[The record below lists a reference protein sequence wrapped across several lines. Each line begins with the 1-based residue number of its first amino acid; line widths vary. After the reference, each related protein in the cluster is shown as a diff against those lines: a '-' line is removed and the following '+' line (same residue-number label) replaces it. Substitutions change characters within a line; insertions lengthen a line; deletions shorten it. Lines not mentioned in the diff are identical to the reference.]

1 MNQNSGK
8 DKKYAVVGGGLV
20 GALLSVVLAKKGYHI
35 DVLERR
41 DDIRINHLQGG
52 RSINLALSYRGLKAL
67 ALIGLADEVKKMCIP
82 MVGRAVH
89 DTDGNVRIMAYG
101 TEGQAINSISRDGLN
116 QMLLNEAGKYDNVQ
130 MLFNERCDHIDLHK
144 NEITLKNEHTGI
156 LERRRY
162 DVFFGT
168 DGAFSAAR
176 LSLQKTDRFNFTYNQ
191 SYLDHG
197 YKELTIPPAEGGGW
211 LLEKNALHI
220 WPRKSFMMIAL
231 PNMDG
236 SFTCT
241 LFFALKGEESF
252 EKLKSESDVTGFF
265 EKYFPDALPLMPT
278 LLQDF
283 FHNPTSSLATIKCG
297 PWYFED
303 KMTLLGDAAHAIVPF
318 YGQGMNCGFEDCV
331 EMDRL
336 INRHE
341 GDWKTI
347 FASFDKARKPNSD
360 AIADLAIRNFV
371 EMRDLVADPDFILKN
386 AIDKTIGKLFP
397 EKWTPLYTMVSFT
410 DTPYAEAKQ
419 KGEEHDKILSE
430 IVQNEGAGIANSL
443 EQPAIKEILGKYV
456 GN

>member
-1 MNQNSGK
+1 MTNLKS

-20 GALLSVVLAKKGYHI
+20 GALLAVVLAKKGHRI

-41 DDIRINHLQGG
+41 DDIRVNHLQGG

-67 ALIGLADEVKKMCIP
+67 AMIGLEEEVKKMCIP

-89 DTDGNVRIMAYG
+89 DTEGNVRIMSYG
-101 TEGQAINSISRDGLN
+101 TAGQAINSISRDGLN
-116 QMLLNEAGKYDNVQ
+116 QLLLNEADKYDNVQ
-130 MLFNERCDHIDLHK
+130 MFFNERCDHIDLYK
-144 NEITLKNEHTGI
+144 NEITLKNEHSGI
-156 LERRRY
+156 IERRHY

-197 YKELTIPPAEGGGW
+197 YKELTIPPAPGEGW

-252 EKLKSESDVTGFF
+252 EKLKSESDVTRFF

-278 LLQDF
+278 LLRDF
-283 FHNPTSSLATIKCG
+283 FHNPTSSLTTIKCT
-297 PWYFED
+297 PWYLED
-303 KMTLLGDAAHAIVPF
+303 KMTLMGDAAHAIVPF

-336 INRHE
+336 ISRYE
-341 GDWKTI
+341 DDWKTI
-347 FASFDKARKPNSD
+347 FKEFDHARKPNSD

-419 KGEEHDKILSE
+419 KGEAHDSILNR
-430 IVQNEGAGIANSL
+430 IVQQEGIEIGARLEEVGI
-443 EQPAIKEILGKYV
+443 KDVLGKYL
-456 GN
+456 N